1 MLSVCPPLQ
10 GVRTGSYGPHG
21 MEVLQLAVSSC
32 EADVPPGCPIRGPRL
47 QGLKLLGDPNVP
59 ALKCVLGSG
68 PGYVCVGSCTALV
81 GLRDALRCMG
91 PVHERTSMFVLARC
105 SPQVQLCCGRHQLPH
120 GALRPGHR

>member
-1 MLSVCPPLQ
+1 MCPLFSFAMSSPPLTLPVCPPLQ

-59 ALKCVLGSG
+59 ALKCELGST
-68 PGYVCVGSCTALV
+68 PGYVCGAFCTALV
-81 GLRDALRCMG
+81 G
-91 PVHERTSMFVLARC
+91 F
-105 SPQVQLCCGRHQLPH
+105 
-120 GALRPGHR
+120 